1 MPTKKICFIGNAGS
15 GKSTLSA
22 ETYVR
27 LKKQHLNAELVTE
40 FVRSDIQLNGPMSNI
55 WEQYR
60 TRSNQELLENVIP
73 ESVEYMITDSGVLT
87 PYFYASLYADNTD
100 ARQRLVLAD
109 MYRFLINDLFLK
121 RYTHVFFIPMAET
134 YANNPNMLNDG
145 TRFQTSEQ
153 IQTLENHMSLIFTK
167 IHKVD
172 NVHVL
177 DGPMD
182 ERCDR
187 VMRIIT

>member
-1 MPTKKICFIGNAGS
+1 MQTNKICFIGNAGS

-22 ETYVR
+22 EVYVR
-27 LKKQHLNAELVTE
+27 LKKQHKNAELVTE
-40 FVRSDIQLNGPMSNI
+40 FVRSDIQINGPMSNI

-60 TRSNQELLENVIP
+60 TRSNQEQLENVIP
-73 ESVEYMITDSGVLT
+73 KNVEYMVTDSGVLT

-100 ARQRLVLAD
+100 ARQRIVLAD

-134 YANNPNMLNDG
+134 YASNPNMLSDG
-145 TRFQTSEQ
+145 TRYQTPEQ
-153 IQTLENHMSLIFTK
+153 IQTLENHMSLIFTA
-167 IHKVD
+167 IHRVD

-177 DGPMD
+177 DGPID

-187 VMRIIT
+187 VMQIIS

>member
-1 MPTKKICFIGNAGS
+1 METNKICFIGNAGS

-22 ETYVR
+22 EVYVR
-27 LKKQHLNAELVTE
+27 LKKQHKNAELVTE
-40 FVRSDIQLNGPMSNI
+40 FVRSDIQINGPMTNI

-60 TRSNQELLENVIP
+60 TRSNQEELEDCIP
-73 ESVEYMITDSGVLT
+73 QNVEYMVTDSGVLT

-100 ARQRLVLAD
+100 ARQRIVLAD

-134 YANNPNMLNDG
+134 YASNPKMLEDG
-145 TRFQTSEQ
+145 TRYQTPEQ
-153 IQTLENHMSLIFTK
+153 IQILENHMSLIFTA
-167 IHKVD
+167 IHRVD
-172 NVHVL
+172 NVHIL
-177 DGPMD
+177 DGPID

-187 VMRIIT
+187 VMKIIS